1 MSEWGTDTAL
11 HVLLAD
17 HRLSASVA
25 SIYFVAKMDLDAP
38 QGIQVSGAMSGSMG
52 GSPMTHDYWKRAVY
66 RAAPKHFSVELL
78 PPEKQGSQY
87 SYGMRVSP
95 IVSSAASTKS
105 SFMNTTYDIWRRW
118 DDCLWFQDMIENE
131 YSVIAAQKRKRLLE
145 GKGVKKNGIY
155 IQDRASSWE
164 SLPPGPD
171 PKSVKK
177 DVHEHLPK
185 LTKRGSIFR
194 TSMAT
199 VEQRAME
206 LHALVE
212 AFLADDVPVL
222 IQDLRDNRAI
232 RDFFG
237 FWRRDH
243 DLLLKRKP
251 PMKPSPK
258 GKESRVSTLSAF
270 SFHLST
276 SNSPASQYPDAPA
289 SPSASTFSPGRSAS
303 VLGRPMADTTNST
316 LASPGRVLSSAASV
330 SATSHA
336 GSSAR
341 RGFSR
346 GSASEASGTTLRSKH
361 VPDIRVVTVPPPNAA
376 STSSSASASGS
387 SSSSSS
393 GTLSQSGY
401 GRSRSASVPRVTK
414 SFDVSEDFPLFLS
427 SSTRDISGP
436 SVGPQ
441 RPSPSI
447 PSRPR
452 LEALP
457 EDQELGAPSPSKE
470 AFDQPET
477 PSGRRRAQSLGGA
490 SGSNRTTAVFE
501 EAFPQP
507 EADEELVGQ
516 DASASSPERDR
527 DSTEVNP
534 GLISS
539 AATLSTASLQSR
551 RSSWRTAPRSRPSS
565 AGSAISGMS
574 NIDIDLS
581 GFIAPSTPPDY
592 YAMRSRHPRKAS
604 IITVDSAE
612 AVIPRYM
619 LDSEPERT
627 PEEPQTIPEVPRA
640 GLRVDVRR
648 SMSGRVPSA
657 PRQMRPR
664 SNSQPLPETPAATDE
679 RFSTM
684 PLENGS
690 DSGLELDD
698 EFLDAYFTEGAER
711 NELYS
716 ADEFDEPYGDVD
728 TSSANMDPDFV
739 LVPEGEGQDLDVP
752 QTPHTPLPDTPNTPL
767 NTRRQ
772 QVAMSLSSELFHQ
785 PFRSTRSSRVSGLSA
800 VQFHLPFTP
809 PAHPV
814 PELPPFPNTPT
825 TPHLPLEQ
833 ERALSVSPPTS
844 PDDIVVVKAM
854 CGDIIVQFRMPRTT
868 SLYDART
875 RVTDKFTSTEGMHL
889 APGFALSYVPPMAR
903 GHAQAAHGSTMSAAS
918 GDWSRQVVIRSE
930 DDWRV
935 AVYTCG
941 PKLVLRIGD
950 AGSP

>member
-1 MSEWGTDTAL
+1 
-11 HVLLAD
+11 
-17 HRLSASVA
+17 
-25 SIYFVAKMDLDAP
+25 MDDAP
-38 QGIQVSGAMSGSMG
+38 TTLLLSGTVN
-52 GSPMTHDYWKRAVY
+52 GSPLTHDYWKRAVY
-66 RAAPKHFSVELL
+66 RAAPKRFSIETL
-78 PPEKQGSQY
+78 PPEKQGGQY

-95 IVSSAASTKS
+95 IMSSAASTKS

-118 DDCLWFQDMIENE
+118 DDCLWFQDMIESE
-131 YSVIAAQKRKRLLE
+131 YSVISAQKRKRLLE

-194 TSMAT
+194 TSMTT
-199 VEQRAME
+199 VEQRAAE
-206 LHALVE
+206 LQALVE
-212 AFLADDVPVL
+212 AFLADDVPAL

-251 PMKPSPK
+251 PMKPSSK
-258 GKESRVSTLSAF
+258 GKESRASTLSAF
-270 SFHLST
+270 SFHLSP
-276 SNSPASQYPDAPA
+276 SNASVSQYPDVPSSPA
-289 SPSASTFSPGRSAS
+289 NSTFSPGRSS
-303 VLGRPMADTTNST
+303 SILGKPMADTTNASA
-316 LASPGRVLSSAASV
+316 ASPGRALSPAASV
-330 SATSHA
+330 GGASHA
-336 GSSAR
+336 GLNAR

-346 GSASEASGTTLRSKH
+346 GPSSETSESTFKSKR
-361 VPDIRVVTVPPPNAA
+361 VPDIHVVTVPPPNAVA
-376 STSSSASASGS
+376 SSSSAS

-393 GTLSQSGY
+393 GTFSQSGY
-401 GRSRSASVPRVTK
+401 TRSRAASVPRVAK

-427 SSTRDISGP
+427 SSTRDVSP
-436 SVGPQ
+436 QSAGPQ

-457 EDQELGAPSPSKE
+457 EDEEVGAPSPSKE
-470 AFDQPET
+470 VFEQPDT
-477 PSGRRRAQSLGGA
+477 PSGRRRAHSLGG
-490 SGSNRTTAVFE
+490 GSNRTTAVFD

-507 EADEELVGQ
+507 EADDELISQ

-539 AATLSTASLQSR
+539 AATLSTVSLQSR
-551 RSSWRTAPRSRPSS
+551 RSSWRTTPRSRPSS

-604 IITVDSAE
+604 IITVDSAD
-612 AVIPRYM
+612 AVIPRYPH
-619 LDSEPERT
+619 DPEPERVV
-627 PEEPQTIPEVPRA
+627 EEPQTLPREPQTE
-640 GLRVDVRR
+640 LRVDVRR
-648 SMSGRVPSA
+648 SMSGRAPAA
-657 PRQMRPR
+657 PRRMRPR
-664 SNSQPLPETPAATDE
+664 SNSQPVPHTPAALDE
-679 RFSTM
+679 HFSVA
-684 PLENGS
+684 PPEFGS
-690 DSGLELDD
+690 DSGMELDD
-698 EFLDAYFTEGAER
+698 DFLDAYFTGGSQR
-711 NELYS
+711 NELYLS
-716 ADEFDEPYGDVD
+716 DEFDEPYEDVEA
-728 TSSANMDPDFV
+728 SSAEADPGFL
-739 LVPEGEGQDLDVP
+739 LVPEGDPQDLDVP
-752 QTPHTPLPDTPNTPL
+752 QTPHTPMPETPGTPL
-767 NTRRQ
+767 KTRRQ
-772 QVAMSLSSELFHQ
+772 EVAMSLSSELFHQ
-785 PFRSTRSSRVSGLSA
+785 PFRSAHSSRVSGLSG

-809 PAHPV
+809 PAHTM
-814 PELPPFPNTPT
+814 PELPPFPSTPT
-825 TPHLPLEQ
+825 TPLPPHEQ
-833 ERALSVSPPTS
+833 DRALSVSPPTS
-844 PDDIVVVKAM
+844 PDEIVVVKAV
-854 CGDIIVQFRMPRTT
+854 CGDAIVQFRMPRST

-875 RVTDKFTSTEGMHL
+875 RVSDKFTSTEGMHL
-889 APGFALSYVPPMAR
+889 APSFALAYVPPMAR
-903 GHAQAAHGSTMSAAS
+903 GLSRAHGSTMSASS
-918 GDWSRQVVIRSE
+918 GDWSRQSVIGSE

-935 AVYTCG
+935 AVHTCG
-941 PKLVLRIGD
+941 PKLVLRIGNGE